1 MTLSNSLTIA
11 VFQLNMT
18 ANIDTNK
25 DQIASLVSDNQAKEA
40 DCWAFPECALFRPQ
54 SDNKFQDFSLK
65 DIIITWFQD
74 LANQH
79 QKWILVGSFFYNNP
93 DMNGTTNTSVLID
106 PKGTIQQH
114 YDKMHLF
121 DVNIESLSFL
131 ESKRFIAGTAP
142 KTAKINNFLCG
153 FSICFDLRF
162 PELYRYYASQKAH
175 LCFVPSSFTT
185 ATGTHHWHT
194 LCRTRAIENQCY
206 IIAPNQCGVGMNGAA
221 TYGHSLI
228 IDPFGKILAEA
239 SADKPEVIS
248 ATLSLTKLNHIRKL
262 FPLLTARKL

>member
-25 DQIASLVSDNQAKEA
+25 DQITSLVSANQAKES

-54 SDNKFQDFSLK
+54 SNNEFQHFSLK
-65 DIIITWFQD
+65 DTVITWFQE
-74 LANQH
+74 LALEH

-93 DMNGTTNTSVLID
+93 DINGTTNTSVLID
-106 PKGTIQQH
+106 PKGTIQQL

-121 DVNIESLSFL
+121 DVTIDNLSFIESQ
-131 ESKRFIAGTAP
+131 RFIAGTSP
-142 KTAKINNFLCG
+142 KTALINDFLCG

-162 PELYRYYASQKAH
+162 PELYRSYASQQAH

-185 ATGTHHWHT
+185 STGTHHWHT
-194 LCRTRAIENQCY
+194 LCRARAIENQCY
-206 IIAPNQCGVGMNGAA
+206 IIAPNQCGLGMNGSS

-228 IDPFGKILAEA
+228 IDPFGKIIAEA
-239 SADKPEVIS
+239 SADTPEVIS
-248 ATLSLTKLNHIRKL
+248 ATLSLTKLNHTRKL
-262 FPLLTARKL
+262 FPLLSARKL